1 MKKTFKFGWLILAI
15 GAVIAIVGAVF
26 HGVKAVE
33 FDGLKV
39 QAVKKDRDIQ
49 KTYAKKEFDRIE
61 IENGSGY
68 FAPVDLDIR
77 QGSDY
82 SVSYSGSS
90 RFEPK
95 ISYQNGTLKII
106 RGRNISGTVSFDFTD
121 YRTKIDS
128 KLVITVPEN
137 VKLSTL
143 KVEGIYNNLDLEKLN
158 VGMLELDLNHTKKLE
173 LNEVTA
179 ERTDVDTGI
188 DAGQIINSKLNNG
201 KLEFTAEADLDLVVS
216 GGELNNIKV
225 KTEGRGRV
233 YYKDGLVLN
242 GGSTQLADIEYGYEY
257 SDDESDSE
265 DVDDT
270 EPSPDLD
277 ADTIT
282 VKGKYEIKNTNGAIR
297 VGNVTVQ
304 GYRLTNKHGKNTL
317 HDQQQTN
324 GGTLEE
330 NADQAD
336 VLTLDNQTGENTI
349 K

>member
-39 QAVKKDRDIQ
+39 QTVKKDRDIQ

-106 RGRNISGTVSFDFTD
+106 RGRDTRGTVSFDFTD

-143 KVEGIYNNLDLEKLN
+143 KVEGIYDNLDLEKLN

-188 DAGQIINSKLNNG
+188 DAGQIINSKLNN
-201 KLEFTAEADLDLVVS
+201 
-216 GGELNNIKV
+216 GELNNIKV

-270 EPSPDLD
+270 EQSPDLD

-282 VKGKYEIKNTNGAIR
+282 VKGKYEIKNANGAIR

-336 VLTLDNQTGENTI
+336 VLTLDNQTGENTV

>member
-39 QAVKKDRDIQ
+39 QTVKKDRDIQ
-49 KTYAKKEFDRIE
+49 KTYAKKEFDQIKIE
-61 IENGSGY
+61 SGSGY
-68 FAPVDLDIR
+68 FAPIDLDIR

-90 RFEPK
+90 RYEPK

-106 RGRNISGTVSFDFTD
+106 RGLDTHNTVSLDLTD

-143 KVEGIYNNLDLEKLN
+143 KVEGIYDNINLEKLN
-158 VGMLELDLNHTKKLE
+158 VAMLDLDLDHTKKFE

-179 ERTDVDTGI
+179 ERTEVDTGI

-201 KLEFTAEADLDLVVS
+201 ELEFTAAADLDLVVS

-225 KTEGRGRV
+225 KTEGQGRV
-233 YYKDGLVLN
+233 YYKDGLVVN
-242 GGSTQLADIEYGYEY
+242 GGSTQLADNEYGYEY
-257 SDDESDSE
+257 ADDESEVDADS
-265 DVDDT
+265 
-270 EPSPDLD
+270 SSDLD

-282 VKGKYEIKNTNGAIR
+282 VKGKYEIKNVAGAIR

-330 NADQAD
+330 NTDQAD
-336 VLTLDNQTGENTI
+336 VLTLDNQTGENPV

>member
-1 MKKTFKFGWLILAI
+1 MRKTFKFGWLILAI

-39 QAVKKDRDIQ
+39 QTVKKDRDIQ

-61 IENGSGY
+61 IENGPDY

-106 RGRNISGTVSFDFTD
+106 RGRDTRGIVGFDFTD
-121 YRTKIDS
+121 HRTKIDS

-143 KVEGIYNNLDLEKLN
+143 KVKGIYDNLDLEKLN
-158 VGMLELDLNHTKKLE
+158 VAMLDLDLNHTKKLE

-179 ERTDVDTGI
+179 ERTDIDTGI
-188 DAGQIINSKLNNG
+188 AAGQIINSKLNNG
-201 KLEFTAEADLDLVVS
+201 ELEFTAEADLDLVVS

-225 KTEGRGRV
+225 KTEGQGRV

-242 GGSTQLADIEYGYEY
+242 GGSTQLADIEYDYEY
-257 SDDESDSE
+257 SE

-270 EPSPDLD
+270 EQSPDLD

-282 VKGKYEIKNTNGAIR
+282 VKSKYEIKNANGAIR

-336 VLTLDNQTGENTI
+336 VLTLDNQTGENTV

>member
-39 QAVKKDRDIQ
+39 QTVKKDRDIQ
-49 KTYAKKEFDRIE
+49 KTYAKKEFDQIKIE
-61 IENGSGY
+61 SGSGY
-68 FAPVDLDIR
+68 FAPIDLDIR

-90 RFEPK
+90 RYEPK

-106 RGRNISGTVSFDFTD
+106 RGLDTHNTVSLDLTD

-143 KVEGIYNNLDLEKLN
+143 KVEGIYDNINLEKLN
-158 VGMLELDLNHTKKLE
+158 VAMLDLDLDHTKKFE

-179 ERTDVDTGI
+179 ERTEVDTGI

-201 KLEFTAEADLDLVVS
+201 ELEFTAAADLDLVVS

-225 KTEGRGRV
+225 KTEGQGRV
-233 YYKDGLVLN
+233 CYKDGLVVN

-257 SDDESDSE
+257 ADDESE
-265 DVDDT
+265 VDADL
-270 EPSPDLD
+270 SSDLD

-282 VKGKYEIKNTNGAIR
+282 VKGKYEIKNVAGAIR

-330 NADQAD
+330 NTDQAD
-336 VLTLDNQTGENTI
+336 VLTLDNQTGENTV

>member
-1 MKKTFKFGWLILAI
+1 M
-15 GAVIAIVGAVF
+15 
-26 HGVKAVE
+26 
-33 FDGLKV
+33 
-39 QAVKKDRDIQ
+39 
-49 KTYAKKEFDRIE
+49 
-61 IENGSGY
+61 
-68 FAPVDLDIR
+68 
-77 QGSDY
+77 
-82 SVSYSGSS
+82 
-90 RFEPK
+90 
-95 ISYQNGTLKII
+95 KII
-106 RGRNISGTVSFDFTD
+106 GGRNISGTVGFDFTNH
-121 YRTKIDS
+121 RTKIDS

-201 KLEFTAEADLDLVVS
+201 ELEFTAAADLDLVVS

-225 KTEGRGRV
+225 KTEGQGRV
-233 YYKDGLVLN
+233 YYKDGLVIN
-242 GGSTQLADIEYGYEY
+242 GGSTQLADIKYGYEY
-257 SDDESDSE
+257 ADDESEVDADS
-265 DVDDT
+265 
-270 EPSPDLD
+270 SSDLN

-282 VKGKYEIKNTNGAIR
+282 VKGKYEIKNVAGAIC

-336 VLTLDNQTGENTI
+336 VLTLDNQTGENTV

>member
-39 QAVKKDRDIQ
+39 QV
-49 KTYAKKEFDRIE
+49 AKKEFDRIE

-121 YRTKIDS
+121 HHTKVDS

-201 KLEFTAEADLDLVVS
+201 KLEFTTEADLDLVVS

-242 GGSTQLADIEYGYEY
+242 
-257 SDDESDSE
+257 DESDSE

-336 VLTLDNQTGENTI
+336 VLTLDNQTGENTV

>member
-39 QAVKKDRDIQ
+39 QTVKKDRDIQ
-49 KTYAKKEFDRIE
+49 KTYAKKEFDQIKIE
-61 IENGSGY
+61 SGSGY
-68 FAPVDLDIR
+68 FAPIDLDIR

-106 RGRNISGTVSFDFTD
+106 GGRNISGTVGFDFTNH
-121 YRTKIDS
+121 RTKIDS

-201 KLEFTAEADLDLVVS
+201 ELEFTAAADLDLVVS

-225 KTEGRGRV
+225 KTEGQGRV
-233 YYKDGLVLN
+233 YYKDGLVIN
-242 GGSTQLADIEYGYEY
+242 GGSTQLADIKYGYEY
-257 SDDESDSE
+257 ADDESEVDADS
-265 DVDDT
+265 
-270 EPSPDLD
+270 SSDLN

-282 VKGKYEIKNTNGAIR
+282 VKGKYEIKNVAGAIC

-317 HDQQQTN
+317 HDQQQAN

-336 VLTLDNQTGENTI
+336 VLTLDNQTGENTV